1 MKEEGKK
8 TFFATRKRIDAALAA
23 SDKVLKDKEKQYVA
37 AVKKMDTVID
47 KFDIAREKGGK
58 AVRARV
64 LRPASCVLRL
74 ACCVR
79 FWCWLAGWLLPY
91 YNSRERLRY
100 PSTLDVHRRT
110 L

>member
-1 MKEEGKK
+1 MLTCQTSLFFFLPRSGETIQAQQSVQDQLTPLIDMKEEGKK

-58 AVRARV
+58 AVRAR
-64 LRPASCVLRL
+64 LLRL
-74 ACCVR
+74 ATYV
-79 FWCWLAGWLLPY
+79 
-91 YNSRERLRY
+91 
-100 PSTLDVHRRT
+100 
-110 L
+110 